1 MPNSARRVYAVPTSN
16 PVAKIRQS
24 TSYST
29 PSTTTPCSVT
39 RSTPFPFV
47 STNFTLGRL
56 KVGRYSSLKVGRL
69 HHCPYQALRAS
80 AVCGSFTIE
89 DTRPRT
95 SFIFWKSAI
104 SDSAAMASLDSSDC
118 PLPDNRLARSLNRL
132 VHLSLTKSSSTGRP
146 DKIELKL

>member
-1 MPNSARRVYAVPTSN
+1 MWKQFGKPQLRKPWYVRIPLAQASARDTPLRPYIVNSARRVYAVPTSN

-39 RSTPFPFV
+39 RSTPFPLV

-69 HHCPYQALRAS
+69 HHCPYHGLSAS
-80 AVCGSFTIE
+80 AVAESLMIE
-89 DTRPRT
+89 ETRPRI
-95 SFIFWKSAI
+95 SFIF
-104 SDSAAMASLDSSDC
+104 
-118 PLPDNRLARSLNRL
+118 
-132 VHLSLTKSSSTGRP
+132 
-146 DKIELKL
+146 